1 MLTLAPAKA
10 EDVALDAE
18 NDEANADDTGM
29 PPQTGH
35 VHACGHLITNILAPS
50 SAMEIDAKKP
60 SKARIGKKR
69 IDKRKQKQ
77 SKVVFTKYSDRLAA
91 KKKKSKAAAAA
102 AE

>member
-1 MLTLAPAKA
+1 
-10 EDVALDAE
+10 
-18 NDEANADDTGM
+18 
-29 PPQTGH
+29 
-35 VHACGHLITNILAPS
+35 
-50 SAMEIDAKKP
+50 MEIDAKKP